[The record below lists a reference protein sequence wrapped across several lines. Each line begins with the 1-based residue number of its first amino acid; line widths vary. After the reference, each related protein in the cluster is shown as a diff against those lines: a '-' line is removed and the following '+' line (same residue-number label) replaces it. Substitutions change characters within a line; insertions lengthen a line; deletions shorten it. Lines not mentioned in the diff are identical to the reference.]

1 MRYLL
6 DFDGVIFNTEVLKER
21 MSALHLEEAERSA
34 SLFDALMAHDPQ
46 FDLASLVFP
55 DAFAF
60 LTRHREVCDIVS
72 SYISSNPL
80 NNQAE
85 DVQKQYQY
93 RKIELSGALQIVG
106 SDRVH
111 IVGASKSQ
119 ALKILRDQCAQLQEE
134 CLFIDD
140 RKVYV
145 EEALQLGIKAVLMDR
160 YTQMDEADDS
170 FVRVRSFDDV
180 EQLHI

>member
-6 DFDGVIFNTEVLKER
+6 DFDGVIFNTEALKGR

-34 SLFDALMAHDPQ
+34 SLFDELTAHDPH
-46 FDLASLVFP
+46 FDATLLVYP
-55 DAFAF
+55 DAYAF
-60 LTRHREVCDIVS
+60 LLRHRTACDIVS

-85 DVQKQYQY
+85 DVQELYQR
-93 RKIELSGALQIVG
+93 RKIEISGVMDIVG
-106 SDRVH
+106 DDRVH

-119 ALKILRDQCAQLQEE
+119 ALQMLKDACTERQEA